1 MGWMGGE
8 ILGTEADILG
18 TAGWID
24 LLIDYSQN
32 ETRIE
37 RMDWIDGMHG
47 PLAKRENL
55 PWLKVLGK
63 RREVKGKS

>member
-47 PLAKRENL
+47 PLAKRENFHSS
-55 PWLKVLGK
+55 PCSCKIG
-63 RREVKGKS
+63 

>member
-8 ILGTEADILG
+8 ILGTEAYILG

-24 LLIDYSQN
+24 FFIDYSQN

-37 RMDWIDGMHG
+37 QMDWIDGMHG
-47 PLAKRENL
+47 PLAKRDNF
-55 PWLKVLGK
+55 
-63 RREVKGKS
+63 RS